1 MVCTSDYTDRTSGD
15 RGEVCLVQLP
25 NGEAAEIL
33 AQGKDRSHADAVQN
47 YAWLRVDLIRPDG
60 TRAAV
65 SRAKAGSLRRRPG
78 SNGGTKPAAAES
90 LVTVDRGL

>member
-1 MVCTSDYTDRTSGD
+1 MVCASDYTDRTSGG

-33 AQGKDRSHADAVQN
+33 AQRKDRSHADAVQN

-65 SRAKAGSLRRRPG
+65 SRAEAGSLRRLPG
-78 SNGGTKPAAAES
+78 SSGGTKPAEAET